1 MRQCETVSDTPLTA
15 AILGRCS
22 TLFFLPCH
30 SALVV
35 VVVVI
40 VVAAAAVVVVV
51 VVAAVAAVV
60 VVVVVLVVVV
70 VVAVVVVVVA
80 RIGAVPCWLCLA
92 MPPPFHV
99 GTCTPAASIHVI
111 TFAVLSLNQSA
122 S

>member
-1 MRQCETVSDTPLTA
+1 MRQCETVSDRPLAA

-60 VVVVVLVVVV
+60 VVVLVVVV
-70 VVAVVVVVVA
+70 AVVVVVA
-80 RIGAVPCWLCLA
+80 RIGAVPRWLCLA